1 MSGSI
6 GQEVTLVCTG
16 SGGDVGL
23 YDASW
28 HKEILGDV
36 PKFVTVGYSRPFSN
50 TYYLTMTYLKPEDEA
65 SYYCSTWDS
74 SRNAHTALQVHGE
87 LRQKPL
93 TFASLLKPKIKGD
106 TVRSSVLILIADSQ
120 RTDQPYVL
128 VTSASLHVAGS

>member
-28 HKEILGDV
+28 HKEIPGDV

-50 TYYLTMTYLKPEDEA
+50 TYYQTMTDLKPEDEA
-65 SYYCSTWDS
+65 TYYCSTWDS
-74 SRNAHTALQVHGE
+74 STNAHTVLQLHGE
-87 LRQKPL
+87 LRQKHFPD
-93 TFASLLKPKIKGD
+93 P
-106 TVRSSVLILIADSQ
+106 R
-120 RTDQPYVL
+120 
-128 VTSASLHVAGS
+128 